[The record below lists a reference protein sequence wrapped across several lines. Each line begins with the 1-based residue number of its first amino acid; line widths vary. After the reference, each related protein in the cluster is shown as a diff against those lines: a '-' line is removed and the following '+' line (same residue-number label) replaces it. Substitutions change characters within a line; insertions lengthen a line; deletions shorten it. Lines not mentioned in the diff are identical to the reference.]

1 MPFSLIYKIYNRATT
16 AYLINQQLGIV
27 NILTI

>member
-1 MPFSLIYKIYNRATT
+1 MPFSLIYKIYNRATA